1 MKQVVSIL
9 LVVALGVFV
18 FLALYTGDH
27 SPLQFTPYG
36 EADLS
41 TRVSQRF
48 VDKTVTLGM
57 GEAETAPDAQAE
69 ADAPAF
75 EAMPALVVYGETRD
89 AETGSANMV
98 TSIVVNYRSFDTL
111 GEVTVLFIAA
121 FGVGL
126 LLSGKRKR
134 QQPAYEPSFILKH
147 GARIVFGIMV
157 VFGVYVFIHGHLT
170 PGGGFPGGSIIAA
183 AILLLYIADNEFQ
196 AKVKT
201 FKILEGVAGSL
212 YVIAGLL
219 GLVIGGYFLQNFLP
233 TGVVGDLVS
242 AGVIPIVYILIG
254 LKVGSEL
261 TGVIAGFATE
271 EEAE

>member
-1 MKQVVSIL
+1 MKQVLSIL
-9 LVVALGVFV
+9 IVLALGAFI
-18 FLALYTGDH
+18 FMALYFADE

-36 EADLS
+36 DVDVS
-41 TRVSQRF
+41 TRVAQGF
-48 VDKTVTLGM
+48 IDKNVTAEEPEPAVTAE
-57 GEAETAPDAQAE
+57 GEAEID
-69 ADAPAF
+69 PA
-75 EAMPALVVYGETRD
+75 AKPAAIVYGETKD

-126 LLSGKRKR
+126 LLTGKRR
-134 QQPAYEPSFILKH
+134 QQAAYEPNFILKH
-147 GARIVFGIMV
+147 GARIVFGIMM
-157 VFGVYVFIHGHLT
+157 VFGVYVFTHGHLT

-183 AILLLYIADNEFQ
+183 AVLLLYVADNEFQ
-196 AKVKT
+196 AKLRA
-201 FKILEGVAGSL
+201 FKVLEGAAGSL

-219 GLVIGGYFLQNFLP
+219 GLAIGGYFLQNFLP
-233 TGVVGDLVS
+233 TGVIGTLLS

-261 TGVIAGFATE
+261 SGVIAGFATE